1 VKIRG
6 PCWRVP
12 VVSAL
17 ICATA
22 GLLFVDAGASAGPG
36 LRPHASLSL
45 ASHLQPRPI
54 SAHRD
59 ERACTPTLRL
69 RGAGDAGDAEGAEGA
84 VKEKELGTEAYN
96 NKDFETALAHYQ
108 KASELDASA
117 MVYRNNMAAAYFGMR
132 KYQECIDTCK
142 KAVEIGKENRADFKD
157 LARAYARMG
166 NALVKLDDLEGACQ
180 EFENSL
186 MEHKD
191 PQVALKAKNARHAIT
206 QKAAQNYL
214 NPEQAEEHR
223 QKGNAFFK
231 EGKWVEA
238 ISEYSEG
245 LKRDPENH
253 LIYSNRGATYIKVM
267 DMGSAL
273 RDCDKCIELKPEFP
287 RAYARKATVEILCK
301 QVHKAKETVEAGL
314 KMSPDD
320 AELKEVQRK
329 VQLQVMGV
337 GLTPEERELR
347 AKEAMKDPNIVSIMQ
362 DPVMRQVL
370 EDMQRDPS
378 SAQKH
383 MQDARVKANI
393 EILMAAGII
402 QTG

>member
-1 VKIRG
+1 MTECQRG
-6 PCWRVP
+6 HM
-12 VVSAL
+12 A
-17 ICATA
+17 
-22 GLLFVDAGASAGPG
+22 
-36 LRPHASLSL
+36 
-45 ASHLQPRPI
+45 
-54 SAHRD
+54 
-59 ERACTPTLRL
+59 
-69 RGAGDAGDAEGAEGA
+69 DAEGAEGA

-253 LIYSNRGATYIKVM
+253 LIYSNRGATYIKV
-267 DMGSAL
+267 AHTH
-273 RDCDKCIELKPEFP
+273 
-287 RAYARKATVEILCK
+287 ARPDSI
-301 QVHKAKETVEAGL
+301 
-314 KMSPDD
+314 DD
-320 AELKEVQRK
+320 APGAHGGEGGWGEGQR
-329 VQLQVMGV
+329 GAAA
-337 GLTPEERELR
+337 RRSCR
-347 AKEAMKDPNIVSIMQ
+347 ASFPAGPN
-362 DPVMRQVL
+362 
-370 EDMQRDPS
+370 
-378 SAQKH
+378 
-383 MQDARVKANI
+383 
-393 EILMAAGII
+393 AG
-402 QTG
+402 G